1 MTATYSQISQYV
13 YSTAETQRQS
23 YDVGDYLRNNS
34 IEGDVVELGVAA
46 GGNFA
51 TMLLGCREAGL
62 NKKGWG
68 FDSFQGLKEDFWG
81 TTFTKGAFSTN
92 RKIPSFPNN
101 VKLVE
106 GWFNETLPS
115 FLQEHATNFSFIHL
129 DADTYTSTKEI
140 LDFQFPSKG
149 DNFNGIRMVFKPP
162 IGSNIPSIKYFNR
175 GIFNYTFAS
184 RIIS

>member
-68 FDSFQGLKEDFWG
+68 FDSFQGIQLAGKKDTSQPGIGDITHDVNVPDEDSSVITRIDSTLK
-81 TTFTKGAFSTN
+81 
-92 RKIPSFPNN
+92 
-101 VKLVE
+101 KLCFQPVARRISNS
-106 GWFNETLPS
+106 NEAS
-115 FLQEHATNFSFIHL
+115 A
-129 DADTYTSTKEI
+129 A
-140 LDFQFPSKG
+140 SKW
-149 DNFNGIRMVFKPP
+149 
-162 IGSNIPSIKYFNR
+162 
-175 GIFNYTFAS
+175 
-184 RIIS
+184 